1 MGIKDVDE
9 LISKLADNNPPKYRK
24 PEFSPLEPVLSGK
37 TKLPIKILKEIK
49 MEIVAK
55 MGETEL
61 TVRQLLSLKT
71 GDVLELDKSVGELI
85 ELYIDGRRFA
95 VGEVVVIN
103 EMYGV
108 RITGYSAEDLAK
120 EARNIG

>member
-9 LISKLADNNPPKYRK
+9 LLRKLEDSPNYKK
-24 PEFSPLEPVLSGK
+24 PEFSPLEPVVRSQKKLS
-37 TKLPIKILKEIK
+37 INILKDIK

-61 TVRQLLSLKT
+61 TVRDLLALKT
-71 GDVLELDKSVGELI
+71 GDVLELDKSIGDLI
-85 ELYIDGRRFA
+85 ELFIDGRRFA

-103 EMYGV
+103 EVYGV

-120 EARNIG
+120 EAKSVG